1 MKPINKPDQKIA
13 TEEGLTVTKT
23 EPTRSSHIRI
33 EARNSL
39 GQEAFFIC
47 PSTPSDYRGLKNKRA
62 EFRRFAR
69 GISPQ
74 PCPAT

>member
-1 MKPINKPDQKIA
+1 MKPIYKLFQKMA
-13 TEEGLTVTKT
+13 KAEGLTVAKT
-23 EPTRSSHIRI
+23 EPTCSGHIRI
-33 EARNSL
+33 EARNNL

-47 PSTPSDYRGLKNKRA
+47 PSTPSDHRGLMNKRA